1 MTTLFGK
8 DNKTMADTRKQK
20 QFINK
25 IEGIRESRLLVYVT
39 GDRQPFGARIAEDA
53 VRPVYD
59 HLLALEKLKPKRK
72 TLDLFLYSRGG
83 DVSIPW
89 RLVTMFRHLFSE
101 FNVIIPYKAHS
112 AATMISLGADKMIM
126 GRKAELSPIDP
137 TLVRSGVGGSAVP
150 PPEISVE
157 DVSSYIS
164 FIKER
169 ANINDQ
175 AALAQLVGM
184 LSGNLTPLVLG
195 SVNRQYSHIRLVARK
210 LLASHKDKIDEERLS
225 SIVEA
230 LTEKMYSH
238 GHAVGR
244 KEAKEI
250 GLPVEEAPQK
260 LERLMW
266 QLFEEYEKELELRDN
281 LNPETLLTDNEEEKE
296 LKNLPLAVIESTEK
310 LHRFETQAKFRKKR
324 NVPNAPQININLRLG
339 LPANINP
346 QQVPQQLQQTINQI
360 MQQIMQSLPS
370 LVQQEIIRQSPIV
383 GFEGRTYGGRWVEK

>member
-1 MTTLFGK
+1 MT
-8 DNKTMADTRKQK
+8 DTRKQK
-20 QFINK
+20 QLIKK
-25 IEGIRESRLLVYVT
+25 IEEARESRLLVYVT

-59 HLLALEKLKPKRK
+59 HLLVLEKLKPKRK
-72 TLDLFLYSRGG
+72 KLDLFLYSRGG

-89 RLVTMFRHLFSE
+89 RLVTMFRHLFGE
-101 FNVIIPYKAHS
+101 FNVIIPYKSHS

-164 FIKER
+164 FVKER

-175 AALAQLVGM
+175 TALAQLVGM

-210 LLASHKDKIDEERLS
+210 LLASHKDKMDEERLS

-250 GLPVEEAPQK
+250 GLPVEEALQK
-260 LERLMW
+260 LENLMW

-281 LNPETLLTDNEEEKE
+281 LDPETLLADNEEEKE
-296 LKNLPLAVIESTEK
+296 LKDLPLAFIESTEK

-324 NVPNAPQININLRLG
+324 NVPNAPQININLSLG

-346 QQVPQQLQQTINQI
+346 QQVPQQLQQAINQI